1 MPYFRGLSD
10 EVSCVAI
17 QHREDLTPQTTL
29 KHKVSSPPPSSAPAP
44 VGSDTPSS
52 RNVRLPTHPCSP
64 CPPPTGFCPSN
75 RSTWVRR
82 GCHRRQVAVEFGPPP
97 PGALVCKKIERF
109 SFADARTILC
119 LHRRFWSVFCWSVG
133 VLAFPV
139 HHFIAILPCALEKKH
154 CSIRFQTIS
163 PLIINT
169 SFAKT
174 PTLQIRHIRVHVHVL
189 LPAHQ

>member
-17 QHREDLTPQTTL
+17 QQREDLTPQTTL
-29 KHKVSSPPPSSAPAP
+29 KHKVSSPPPSSAPAA
-44 VGSDTPSS
+44 VGSDTPSA

-109 SFADARTILC
+109 SFADARINSLSSS
-119 LHRRFWSVFCWSVG
+119 SVLVGLLLVGWCVG
-133 VLAFPV
+133 VPGPPFHRDPSLR
-139 HHFIAILPCALEKKH
+139 
-154 CSIRFQTIS
+154 S
-163 PLIINT
+163 
-169 SFAKT
+169 
-174 PTLQIRHIRVHVHVL
+174 
-189 LPAHQ
+189 